1 MKIADIFLYILFHI
15 LKKLV
20 YILKYKLQ
28 YNCSFD
34 IITLYNTRGR
44 KMIFYKVSHK
54 CTVNNCL
61 ERKEVGI
68 YSSEINATNAVESLK
83 TKDGFK

>member
-15 LKKLV
+15 LKN
-20 YILKYKLQ
+20 KLQ
-28 YNCSFD
+28 YGCSFD